1 MSYNL
6 DVIVLV
12 ISNQPHTMKLAKFD
26 ITCPIIIWIVL
37 HSVRA
42 TINKS
47 TAKCYNLDTEWVP
60 NAGQCKK
67 IMKTLN
73 GGQYKIDT

>member
-1 MSYNL
+1 
-6 DVIVLV
+6 
-12 ISNQPHTMKLAKFD
+12 MKLAKFD
-26 ITCPIIIWIVL
+26 ITCPIITWIVL

-42 TINKS
+42 TITNQQLS
-47 TAKCYNLDTEWVP
+47 VTILTLSEYQMLVNV
-60 NAGQCKK
+60 KK